1 MALNLRARG
10 CEVTGN
16 AAKEQRRA
24 ELSAQREAM
33 SMFAREQAA
42 ANLSEWVYSAP
53 FRLEYDVTVAAYI
66 PVGTEP
72 GSLSFLDAL
81 ADRDVRVLV
90 PVVPDG
96 EPTALDWITYDGQ
109 DSLETRRF
117 GLLEPAGAP
126 LGTGVLDTVDV
137 VFVPALGVDR
147 RGVRL
152 GRGAGYYDRS
162 LSGVDAELV
171 AVVYDNELVDELPE
185 ESTDVRVGW
194 ALTPDGGFTELG

>member
-1 MALNLRARG
+1 
-10 CEVTGN
+10 
-16 AAKEQRRA
+16 
-24 ELSAQREAM
+24 M
-33 SMFAREQAA
+33 SLYEREQTA

-66 PVGTEP
+66 PIGDEP

-96 EPTALDWITYDGQ
+96 PPAPLDWVRYDGES
-109 DSLETRRF
+109 SLQTKRY
-117 GLLEPAGAP
+117 GLLEPAGP
-126 LGTGVLDTVDV
+126 RLGTDALDAVDV

-147 RGVRL
+147 TGTRL

-162 LSGVDAELV
+162 LTGVRAELV
-171 AVVYDNELVDELPE
+171 AVVYDDELVDELPQE
-185 ESTDVRVGW
+185 PTDVRVGW
-194 ALTPDGGFTELG
+194 ALTPEGGFVELG

>member
-1 MALNLRARG
+1 M
-10 CEVTGN
+10 TGN
-16 AAKEQRRA
+16 AAKVQRRA
-24 ELSAQREAM
+24 ELSARRDAM
-33 SMFAREQAA
+33 SLFAREQAA

-90 PVVPDG
+90 PLVPDG
-96 EPTALDWITYDGQ
+96 KPAPLEWISYDGQ

-117 GLLEPAGAP
+117 GLLEPAGTS
-126 LGTGVLDTVDV
+126 LGSGVLDTVDV
-137 VFVPALGVDR
+137 IFVPALGVDR

-171 AVVYDNELVDELPE
+171 AVVYDDELVDELPE
-185 ESTDVRVGW
+185 ESTDIRVGW
-194 ALTPDGGFTELG
+194 ALTPGSGFVELG